1 MKRLREKV
9 AIITGGASGI
19 GKAVATLF
27 AAEGAQVIVADY
39 DGDQARSVATELNQ
53 NNGGQAKAIKVDV
66 SSEKEVLD
74 MVDEVQ
80 REFNSIDVLVN
91 AAGILKLG
99 NVLDLTLETW
109 EQVLRVNLT
118 GPFLCSKAVLPI
130 MLKKGSG
137 SIINF
142 SSSTGA
148 SHATKNAVAYVTSKG
163 GVALLTKSMAV
174 DHAEHN
180 IRVNAVCPG
189 PTDTP
194 MLSMLS
200 KEDLESL
207 KQTIP
212 MGRLGSQEE
221 IAKTVLFLASDD
233 SSFVTGAL
241 IEVDGGQTATI

>member
-39 DGDQARSVATELNQ
+39 DGDQARSVVAELI

-80 REFNSIDVLVN
+80 RKFNSIDVLVN

-118 GPFLCSKAVLPI
+118 GTFLCSKAVLPI
-130 MLKKGSG
+130 MLKKRSG

-142 SSSTGA
+142 SSSAGA

-163 GVALLTKSMAV
+163 GVTLLTKSMAV